1 MIKSVT
7 EATLTAR
14 ASPLA
19 HISETAAKKG
29 IADTLPEVNTE
40 LKYTIDDS
48 VKTGTNLP
56 VKIYNQYVDGEAVD
70 MWCTNLN
77 PQDDIWSK
85 YIAAESDI

>member
-1 MIKSVT
+1 MIKSAT

-14 ASPLA
+14 ASPFG
-19 HISETAAKKG
+19 SYQRDRCQKG

-48 VKTGTNLP
+48 VETGTNLP

-85 YIAAESDI
+85 